1 MIILNIET
9 SDRLI
14 ITSQCGTKHSKLLF
28 FRKEKKIRA
37 QNQVWIQLLDEDYFD
52 ESLLALIDFFN
63 DSLDSLFPM
72 TMLMTLS
79 KMNIDGLG
87 GHQGDPQDDDDPQG
101 DPQDAHPGGAAEVQN
116 ENWDKAQSSASS
128 K

>member
-1 MIILNIET
+1 MGQNIPNYF
-9 SDRLI
+9 
-14 ITSQCGTKHSKLLF
+14 F

-37 QNQVWIQLLDEDYFD
+37 QNQVWSQLLNEDYFD
-52 ESLLALIDFFN
+52 ESLLALIDFFK

-87 GHQGDPQDDDDPQG
+87 GHQGDPQDDDDP
-101 DPQDAHPGGAAEVQN
+101 
-116 ENWDKAQSSASS
+116 
-128 K
+128 